1 MKYTVIYTQT
11 HSVEIEA
18 ENEEAAVRVWED
30 MDLNA
35 IQLQAGSPSPMIQL
49 IEWQSEDG
57 SWHITEY

>member
-30 MDLNA
+30 MDLDA
-35 IQLQAGSPSPMIQL
+35 IEKNEHSPMLQL
-49 IEWQSEDG
+49 IEWQSENG
-57 SWHITEY
+57 EWHITEY